1 MSDLLTVDELIQR
14 IKEQNGAV
22 IDPTDMDWIL
32 VTRRLHRRAVFA
44 SDIPKIMD
52 SLLDTRMIT
61 NTDMKPI
68 EPAAVECEGQDNV
81 VKENLITSV
90 DMINKTGSDVAA
102 LREMD
107 AAVEMRRLTKWSED
121 LAAWVVESS
130 TDESGQINRHEIDA
144 ALGGETWVPGW
155 MVHNGKRMTLAS
167 TVYRVEDV

>member
-1 MSDLLTVDELIQR
+1 MKQFLTVDELIER

-22 IDPTDMDWIL
+22 IEPVDMRWFLRTGGFFCNAVCVEDIPRIMENMLQEKL
-32 VTRRLHRRAVFA
+32 VT
-44 SDIPKIMD
+44 SI
-52 SLLDTRMIT
+52 
-61 NTDMKPI
+61 DMK
-68 EPAAVECEGQDNV
+68 
-81 VKENLITSV
+81 
-90 DMINKTGSDVAA
+90 NKTGSDVAA
-102 LREMD
+102 LHGMD

-130 TDESGQINRHEIDA
+130 TDESGQIIKHEIDA